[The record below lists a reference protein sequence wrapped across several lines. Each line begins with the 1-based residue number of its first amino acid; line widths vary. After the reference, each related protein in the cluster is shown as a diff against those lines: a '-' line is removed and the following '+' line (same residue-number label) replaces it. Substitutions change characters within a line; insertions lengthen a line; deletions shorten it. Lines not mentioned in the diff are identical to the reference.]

1 MVYIRSKRVKGIEY
15 AYLVKSEWS
24 AKEKISKQ
32 QIIKYLGKSSDV
44 ELEDIPAQ
52 YQQNP
57 KILLFLS
64 EHNSQ
69 NLNKRRM
76 VIKYLTKKLYLS
88 LSSGDVE
95 TATKIYEELRNVLSL
110 EEFYDGVLKPVM
122 YDIGTKW
129 EKNEIDVATEHVCT
143 NTAQGLVAA
152 INERISK
159 SNNREK
165 ILLCS
170 PDGELHSLPGLV
182 LESVLMSRGY
192 RVLKATPSIPTDSI
206 VNFIRNTEPN
216 LIMISIT
223 LPDNIMA
230 GERLVNR
237 IRSAF
242 LTPILI
248 GGLAISSKKGSFQSA
263 ITSNPQENSIEDM
276 LRLVRSSLKK
286 ESAIATRS

>member
-1 MVYIRSKRVKGIEY
+1 MVYIRSKRVKGIKY

-24 AKEKISKQ
+24 TKEKISKQ

-44 ELEDIPAQ
+44 EPEDIPTQ

-57 KILLFLS
+57 KVLLILS

-69 NLNKRRM
+69 DSNKKKG
-76 VIKYLTKKLYLS
+76 VIKDLSKKLYLS

-95 TATKIYEELRNVLSL
+95 TATKIYEESRNVLSL
-110 EEFYDGVLKPVM
+110 EDFYDRVLKPVM

-129 EKNEIDVATEHVCT
+129 EKDEIDIATEHVCT

-159 SNNREK
+159 SDNREK

-192 RVLKATPSIPTDSI
+192 RVLNATPSIPTDSI
-206 VNFIRNTEPN
+206 VNFIRNTEPD

-223 LPDNIMA
+223 LPDNIKA

-248 GGLAISSKKGSFQSA
+248 GGLAILSNKGDFQNA

-286 ESAIATRS
+286 ESAIASIS